1 VTVVKI
7 RTTGEAAAEKEACRD
22 AQTKAGNPVRPEL
35 ETYLTGT
42 LAGAGSFRCREC
54 GFAVALNALDE
65 VPMCPNC
72 GNSRFAR
79 ASMFDTTGVDETPTL
94 GDGDDTG
101 WIEAV
106 REELEDA
113 GQYLAHREEGR
124 VSVMPLMDEWTRIGR
139 SLTADI
145 RFDDPTVSRRH
156 AIVARHG
163 GRVRVLDDRS
173 LNGVFL
179 RGERVEWGDL
189 EDGDELIIGRYRLY
203 FLDTTTDETAIG
215 LDRGTAAASVSQ
227 TD

>member
-1 VTVVKI
+1 M
-7 RTTGEAAAEKEACRD
+7 RGDLDMYR
-22 AQTKAGNPVRPEL
+22 
-35 ETYLTGT
+35 TGT
-42 LAGAGSFRCREC
+42 LAGAGSFRCDEC

-65 VPMCPNC
+65 LPRCPNC
-72 GNSRFAR
+72 GNASFAR

-94 GDGDDTG
+94 DNDDDTE
-101 WIEAV
+101 WLEAV
-106 REELEDA
+106 RAELEQE
-113 GQYLAHREEGR
+113 GPYLAHRDQGH
-124 VSVMPLMDEWTRIGR
+124 VSIMPLIGEWTRIGR

-156 AIVARHG
+156 AIIARHG

-203 FLDTTTDETAIG
+203 FLEKSTDLTPAG
-215 LDRGTAAASVSQ
+215 LDQSRAAA
-227 TD
+227 

>member
-1 VTVVKI
+1 MRGKL
-7 RTTGEAAAEKEACRD
+7 D
-22 AQTKAGNPVRPEL
+22 
-35 ETYLTGT
+35 TYRTGT

-65 VPMCPNC
+65 VPTCPNC
-72 GNSRFAR
+72 GNARFAR
-79 ASMFDTTGVDETPTL
+79 ASMFDTTGLDETPTL
-94 GDGDDTG
+94 GDGDDTE
-101 WIEAV
+101 WVETV
-106 REELEDA
+106 REDLEEE

-124 VSVMPLMDEWTRIGR
+124 VSVMPLMGEWTRIGR

-156 AIVARHG
+156 AIIARHG

-179 RGERVEWGDL
+179 RGDRVEWGDL

-203 FLDTTTDETAIG
+203 FLEKTADEAAADVG
-215 LDRGTAAASVSQ
+215 QSTAAA
-227 TD
+227 